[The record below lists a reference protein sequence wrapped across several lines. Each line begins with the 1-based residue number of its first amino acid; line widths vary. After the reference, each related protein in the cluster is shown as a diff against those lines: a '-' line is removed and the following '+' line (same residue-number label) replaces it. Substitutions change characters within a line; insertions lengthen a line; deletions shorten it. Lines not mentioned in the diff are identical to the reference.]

1 MSALRAGK
9 QARRGAEMSAPREH
23 IHRSQRRWPTG
34 RVSRMLRSRRR
45 MTALGVGVALVGGIL
60 AACSSGKTSSNPS
73 QGGGAP
79 VRKSGTITIAYLQ
92 KQGDQQY
99 FVDEANGAKKE
110 AATLGGVKVDVVD
123 LGTDSNKAI
132 SAMSTEVGQ
141 QVDGIAIVVP
151 DQKIGPQVIDAAHGA
166 NIPIVASDDPIQGGD
181 GDAAAFVG
189 FDSVQMAPRS
199 GRRPPPSSRR
209 PAGRRPTRRFSL

>member
-79 VRKSGTITIAYLQ
+79 VKKSGTITIAYLQ

-110 AATLGGVKVDVVD
+110 AATLGDVKVDVVD
-123 LGTDSNKAI
+123 LGTDANKAR
-132 SAMSTEVGQ
+132 SR
-141 QVDGIAIVVP
+141 
-151 DQKIGPQVIDAAHGA
+151 
-166 NIPIVASDDPIQGGD
+166 ASRLPE
-181 GDAAAFVG
+181 
-189 FDSVQMAPRS
+189 RLC
-199 GRRPPPSSRR
+199 PSSSSVPTTPSSTRRTR
-209 PAGRRPTRRFSL
+209 PARH